1 MAKQK
6 NRFYFGEN
14 VNNDKAR
21 NQYLIENRGYLKYVL
36 SHISSQ
42 RYSKQ
47 SGNNNYTEEIMEEA
61 SQLYSFIWKR
71 SRNSMD
77 REELIR
83 IIKVL
88 KAVNGIDK
96 ETINI
101 ASEPLSIDYMYA
113 LVKMYILIHKDNE
126 DIKKEILDRGWDIDR
141 YDYISK
147 NETIEPEMD
156 ISLIPSP
163 EYRIHHEKSMSY
175 SDSLRNNV
183 IYEFLFNNKPI
194 GWLEMNLV
202 PREMQQLPKYK
213 NENTVKDVSI
223 IILNRVGLK
232 FSHKGFFQGVS
243 LLDTI
248 EILEK
253 RGDFKKLVDIL
264 QTISIEQSKKKD
276 LQEKETPKS
285 LINEE
290 QKFVGENN
298 EFAEENQSE
307 IEFQKKLQE
316 LPPPVSG
323 TKIIHKPKK
332 KSNRHTS
339 TTSEIPLRDEL
350 TSKRALAAASYLCE
364 IDKGHEY
371 FKSKASQENYVEAH
385 HLIPMQAVD
394 KFDVSIDVEANIVSL
409 CPNCHRKLH
418 HAEFSVVK
426 PLVVKLHEERRS
438 ALKKCHIPI
447 LLEEL
452 LAFYK

>member
-6 NRFYFGEN
+6 DRFYFGKN
-14 VNNDKAR
+14 IHDDKAR
-21 NQYLIENRGYLKYVL
+21 NQYLIENREYLKYVL
-36 SHISSQ
+36 SFISLQ

-47 SGNNNYTEEIMEEA
+47 GANNNYTEEIMEEA

-83 IIKVL
+83 IIRVL
-88 KAVNGIDK
+88 KTANGVDK

-113 LVKMYILIHKDNE
+113 LVKMFVLIHKDNE
-126 DIKKEILDRGWDIDR
+126 HIKKQILDRGWDIYR
-141 YDYISK
+141 NDYTLK
-147 NETIEPEMD
+147 NESIEPEMD

-163 EYRIHHEKSMSY
+163 EYRIHQEKSISY

-213 NENTVKDVSI
+213 NENKVKDVSV
-223 IILNRVGLK
+223 IILNGVGLN
-232 FSHKGFFQGVS
+232 FTHKGFFQGVS
-243 LLDTI
+243 LFDTI
-248 EILEK
+248 EILEE
-253 RGDFKKLVDIL
+253 RGDFKKLVEIL
-264 QTISIEQSKKKD
+264 KTISIEKSKKKD
-276 LQEKETPKS
+276 LQDKETPKS
-285 LINEE
+285 LINEK
-290 QKFVGENN
+290 QKFVGEDSK
-298 EFAEENQSE
+298 FAEENQSE
-307 IEFQKKLQE
+307 IEFQKKIQE
-316 LPPPVSG
+316 LPTPVSG
-323 TKIIHKPKK
+323 TKVIHKPKK

-339 TTSEIPLRDEL
+339 TISEIPLRDAL

-364 IDKGHEY
+364 IDQGHEY

-385 HLIPMQAVD
+385 HLIPIQAVD

-418 HAEFSVVK
+418 HAEFSVIK
-426 PLVVKLHEERRS
+426 PLVMKLHEERRS
-438 ALKKCHIPI
+438 ALKKCHISI